1 MLGHGESTIGC
12 SYSYLLTLAIGTLI
26 ATTLPQIA
34 SIDHLSRLHHDNT
47 MATANGLN
55 GTHSEKPEYDAIVV
69 GAGFAGLRIIH
80 ELRNLGLKYKVFEA
94 GTGVG
99 GKSPYQQTEAT

>member
-1 MLGHGESTIGC
+1 VLGHGESTIGC

-69 GAGFAGLRIIH
+69 GAGFA
-80 ELRNLGLKYKVFEA
+80 FESFMNFE
-94 GTGVG
+94 TWVSNT
-99 GKSPYQQTEAT
+99 KSSKRAQA